1 MGQISNSFSNLNNI
15 TCDFICNKCNT
26 HLLLELIQT
35 KNEILIRR
43 YCCCGA
49 LTSYINEDIQFFLK
63 SLDFYEG
70 CRCHQILKLAEYGD
84 TNITKY
90 CLECK
95 QFLCDECALKHEH
108 KSFIEAKNF
117 LMNCRYHRDCII
129 TAFCKTCKFSVCNKC
144 IENNFHPKHDIKYLS
159 DLNDTS
165 NDVKIF
171 EDNLKTAFIKM
182 NELIKMKYGQEFQVK
197 ATNIFNPQN
206 ILYIFDDNDKEIIL
220 CLELLKTFLDI
231 YNYKIK
237 NNTLNY
243 QTMAHIIKHKDFEI
257 IRLKDS
263 IEKKVAPSSRITS
276 IGSENYNANNSQK
289 QTNNNFYNQI
299 KSMFIQEKKI
309 IKTNKLINIHLKIN
323 LQEKEMRNNEIDI
336 EFERI
341 INEKIFFDKIK
352 KIFLLKNGNLA
363 VCFENNISFFK
374 NLEEVENDIKEIK
387 MIDFTELDNEN
398 FCILK
403 EKDLAIYKRMD
414 NKEYKKIQNINLQT
428 NSNHY
433 YKIMNISNNIA
444 LLSYIE
450 KEKSLLTFLPYPD
463 YKLKEIKLLDID
475 YEGDMVQ
482 FGNLI
487 IICFGT
493 LDSCLIFFY
502 NIDNGLL
509 DSNFINSYQTYK
521 KAVKCFKINDDK
533 ILLSTVHTGIIF
545 NIKTRQVETFVK
557 EFKGINCMVNVG
569 DYTLVG
575 LKNII
580 SQINFKSARLYNKYK
595 ISFEKRPL
603 KNDNILDIVDVGNNK
618 FIISNGTHYICMFNY
633 TH

>member
-1 MGQISNSFSNLNNI
+1 MGQISNKFSNLNNI
-15 TCDFICNKCNT
+15 TGDFICNKCNT
-26 HLLLELIQT
+26 YLLLELIQT

-43 YCCCGA
+43 YCCCGT

-63 SLDFYEG
+63 SFDFYKG
-70 CRCHQILKLAEYGD
+70 YRCHQILKLAEYGD

-108 KSFIEAKNF
+108 KSFIEAKNY

-159 DLNDTS
+159 DLNDI
-165 NDVKIF
+165 NVDIKFF

-182 NELIKMKYGQEFQVK
+182 NELIKMKYGQEWEIK
-197 ATNIFNPQN
+197 ATNIFNPQKG
-206 ILYIFDDNDKEIIL
+206 LYRFSDNEIEIIL

-231 YNYKIK
+231 YNYKLK
-237 NNTLNY
+237 NNMLNY
-243 QTMAHIIKHKDFEI
+243 QTFFHIIKHKNFEI

-263 IEKKVAPSSRITS
+263 IKKWDAPSSRIIS
-276 IGSENYNANNSQK
+276 ISSENYRDES
-289 QTNNNFYNQI
+289 NNNFYNKI
-299 KSMFIQEKKI
+299 KNIFIPEKKSEE
-309 IKTNKLINIHLKIN
+309 TNKLINIHLKIN
-323 LQEKEMRNNEIDI
+323 LQEKEIRNNEIDI
-336 EFERI
+336 EFERV
-341 INEKIFFDKIK
+341 INEKKFFGKIK
-352 KIFLLKNGNLA
+352 KIVLLKNGNLA
-363 VCFENNISFFK
+363 VCCESDISFFK
-374 NLEEVENDIKEIK
+374 NLEEAENNIKEIK
-387 MIDFTELDNEN
+387 MIDFIELDNEN

-403 EKDLAIYKRMD
+403 EKDLAIYKRM
-414 NKEYKKIQNINLQT
+414 NNNEYKKIQNINLQT
-428 NSNHY
+428 NSNYY
-433 YKIMNISNNIA
+433 YKIKNINNNIA

-450 KEKSLLTFLPYPD
+450 NEKSLLTFLLYPD
-463 YKLKEIKLLDID
+463 YKLKEIKLLDMD

-482 FGNLI
+482 FENLI

-509 DSNFINSYQTYK
+509 DSNYIKSYQTYK

-557 EFKGINCMVNVG
+557 GFKRINCMVNVG
-569 DYTLVG
+569 NYSLVG
-575 LKNII
+575 LNNII
-580 SQINFKSARLYNKYK
+580 SQINFKTARLYNKYK
-595 ISFEKRPL
+595 ISFEKRYF
-603 KNDNILDIVDVGNNK
+603 KNGDILDIIDVGNNK
-618 FIISNGTHYICMFNY
+618 FIIFNGTHYICMFYYKN
-633 TH
+633 